1 MHFAVASNMM
11 QTEGSVSLLVGQ
23 CGIQVGDTIF
33 DELSTSFGEQ
43 GKDGSQNSIFF
54 DENKTARAILV
65 DTEAKVVASTF
76 ARSRARNWKYFNGR
90 DTGMDDVSVVRQ
102 GGAANNW
109 AYGYR
114 DAKNKVVAEQA
125 TMRVRK
131 QVESMDRL
139 CGFNIVSS
147 AAGGTG
153 SGVGTKLNEDLRD
166 IYRTIP
172 VVHFVVLPFEAG
184 EVAVQSLNSIL
195 SLSHIMQNE
204 AGGTVVL
211 RNDSAYSI
219 CKRNGIFSPN
229 LDDLNKSISRDIAS
243 LFLASGR
250 IFYRDCI
257 PHLWSQNQAFP
268 FVELSSVP
276 QTSDDGV
283 QFNNDSWN
291 ALDKELSRRFK
302 ACKFPVSYSSCA
314 FLHGPDAHNSLLLH
328 KPKWLMTPTWR
339 NYISWKCV
347 SSKKPWRG
355 YSRSCTVA
363 SNSASILEPL
373 DRILT
378 KSKEMIR
385 IDAYLHQYRQHGIQ
399 KIDFC
404 DSVLKLERVVSCY
417 SDLVDETL
425 IPPKK

>member
-1 MHFAVASNMM
+1 MH
-11 QTEGSVSLLVGQ
+11 
-23 CGIQVGDTIF
+23 
-33 DELSTSFGEQ
+33 
-43 GKDGSQNSIFF
+43 
-54 DENKTARAILV
+54 
-65 DTEAKVVASTF
+65 
-76 ARSRARNWKYFNGR
+76 
-90 DTGMDDVSVVRQ
+90 
-102 GGAANNW
+102 
-109 AYGYR
+109 
-114 DAKNKVVAEQA
+114 
-125 TMRVRK
+125 
-131 QVESMDRL
+131 
-139 CGFNIVSS
+139 
-147 AAGGTG
+147 
-153 SGVGTKLNEDLRD
+153 
-166 IYRTIP
+166 
-172 VVHFVVLPFEAG
+172 
-184 EVAVQSLNSIL
+184 
-195 SLSHIMQNE
+195 
-204 AGGTVVL
+204 
-211 RNDSAYSI
+211 
-219 CKRNGIFSPN
+219 
-229 LDDLNKSISRDIAS
+229 
-243 LFLASGR
+243 
-250 IFYRDCI
+250 
-257 PHLWSQNQAFP
+257 
-268 FVELSSVP
+268 
-276 QTSDDGV
+276 
-283 QFNNDSWN
+283 WN
-291 ALDKELSRRFK
+291 KELSRRFK

>member
-195 SLSHIMQNE
+195 SLSHIMQKMRL
-204 AGGTVVL
+204 VVL
-211 RNDSAYSI
+211 
-219 CKRNGIFSPN
+219 
-229 LDDLNKSISRDIAS
+229 
-243 LFLASGR
+243 
-250 IFYRDCI
+250 
-257 PHLWSQNQAFP
+257 
-268 FVELSSVP
+268 
-276 QTSDDGV
+276 
-283 QFNNDSWN
+283 
-291 ALDKELSRRFK
+291 
-302 ACKFPVSYSSCA
+302 
-314 FLHGPDAHNSLLLH
+314 
-328 KPKWLMTPTWR
+328 
-339 NYISWKCV
+339 
-347 SSKKPWRG
+347 
-355 YSRSCTVA
+355 
-363 SNSASILEPL
+363 
-373 DRILT
+373 
-378 KSKEMIR
+378 
-385 IDAYLHQYRQHGIQ
+385 
-399 KIDFC
+399 
-404 DSVLKLERVVSCY
+404 
-417 SDLVDETL
+417 
-425 IPPKK
+425 

>member
-1 MHFAVASNMM
+1 MMH
-11 QTEGSVSLLVGQ
+11 TEGSVSLLVGQ

-33 DELSTSFGEQ
+33 DELYTS
-43 GKDGSQNSIFF
+43 SQTSEEDNREESPNNIFF
-54 DENKTARAILV
+54 DENRTARAILV

-76 ARSRARNWKYFNGR
+76 ARSRTRDWKYFDGR
-90 DTGMDDVSVVRQ
+90 SKVIDDVSVVRQ

-109 AYGYR
+109 AYGYL

-125 TMRVRK
+125 IMKVRK
-131 QVESMDRL
+131 QVESMDHL

-153 SGVGTKLNEDLRD
+153 SGVGTKINEELRD
-166 IYRTIP
+166 IYRTLP

-211 RNDSAYSI
+211 RNDSAYYT
-219 CKRNGIFSPN
+219 CKRNGIFSPK
-229 LDDLNKSISRDIAS
+229 LEDLNKSISRDIS
-243 LFLASGR
+243 SVLLASGR
-250 IFYRDCI
+250 VFYSDCI

-283 QFNNDSWN
+283 KFNNDSWN
-291 ALDKELSRRFK
+291 ALDKELSRRVK
-302 ACKFPVSYSSCA
+302 GLKSPVSYSSCA
-314 FLHGPDAHNSLLLH
+314 FLHGPDAHSSLLLH

-339 NYISWKCV
+339 NSVSWKCV
-347 SSKKPWRG
+347 SSKNVWRG

-363 SNSASILEPL
+363 LNSASILEPL
-373 DRILT
+373 DRILA

-385 IDAYLHQYRQHGIQ
+385 TDAYLHQYRQHGIQ

-404 DSVLKLERVVSCY
+404 DSALKLERVASCY
-417 SDLVDETL
+417 SNLVDETL
-425 IPPKK
+425 ATTKK